1 MDKINL
7 KAVLLQNMGEDS
19 ADFLPIMG
27 DEKELLND
35 NMQIPDTLPILPLR
49 NTVLF
54 PGVIIPI
61 NIGRDKSLKLI
72 KDSYRQSALIGVVAQ
87 KDTNTENPDI
97 NDLYQIGTVA
107 SILKILEMPDGTT
120 TAIIQGKRRFLLED
134 ILYDDPYH
142 VGKISLKKEEGV
154 PKNDPEYNAI
164 AESLKDMASK
174 IVKYSSHIP
183 NEAGFALKN
192 IESMLFL
199 INFISSNT
207 DVDYQN
213 KQELLEIDNLK
224 QRAIKLLEILSKQV
238 SLLELKNDIQ
248 KKVKMDID
256 KQQREYFLH
265 QQMKTIQDEL
275 GGNPTDEE
283 IKELEELAET
293 KEWNGN
299 VREIFNKEL
308 NKLKRLNP
316 SSPDY
321 SVQSNYLREM
331 LDLPWNHLSEDNLDL
346 EHARQVL
353 DADHFGLEK
362 VKERI
367 LEYLAVLKL
376 KADMKSPILC
386 LYGPPGVGK
395 TSLGKSVARA
405 LNREFVR
412 MSLGGLHDESEIRG
426 HRKTYI
432 GAMPGRIL
440 QSIKKAG
447 TSNPVFILDEIDKV
461 GNDFRGDP
469 QSALLE
475 VLDPE
480 QNGSFHD
487 NFLDI
492 DYDLSKVMF
501 IATANDLSTIAG
513 PLRDRMEI
521 IEVTGYL
528 MEEKREIA
536 KRHLIPKQLE
546 NHGITAGHVTIPD
559 EIIDLIIEKYTR
571 ESGVRSLDMTIA
583 KIMRHVARKVA
594 MNKKFTITLD
604 ENKVKEYLGSP
615 IFSRE
620 EYQGNEL
627 PGVVTGLAWT
637 AAGGEILYIE
647 SSYSKGKGHLSL
659 TGNLGE
665 VMKESAT
672 LALEYI
678 KSHAKEIGIDEKMF
692 EENDI
697 HVHVPAGAV
706 PKDGPS
712 AGITMVTALVSALTG
727 RKVKK
732 AIAMTGEITL
742 RGKVLPVGGIREKI
756 LAAKRAG
763 IKEII
768 LCSENKK
775 DIDDIKKRIPE
786 RAEIPLCGSYQRSAG
801 NSASKSIKESPV
813 RPMVFSYNGDS
824 SPT

>member
-154 PKNDPEYNAI
+154 PENDPEYNAI

-331 LDLPWNHLSEDNLDL
+331 LDLPWNPLSEDNLDL

-376 KADMKSPILC
+376 KADMKSPIVC

-501 IATANDLSTIAG
+501 IATANDFSTIAG

-559 EIIDLIIEKYTR
+559 ENIDLNIEKYTR
-571 ESGVRSLDMTIA
+571 ESDVRRQDMTIA
-583 KIMRHVARKVA
+583 NIMRHVARKVA

-637 AAGGEILYIE
+637 AVGGEILYIE

-742 RGKVLPVGGIREKI
+742 RGKVLPAGGIREKI
-756 LAAKRAG
+756 LAAKRAE

-768 LCSENKK
+768 LCCENKK
-775 DIDDIKKRIPE
+775 DIDDIKKE
-786 RAEIPLCGSYQRSAG
+786 YLKGLKFHYVDH
-801 NSASKSIKESPV
+801 IKEV
-813 RPMVFSYNGDS
+813 LE
-824 SPT
+824 TALLKA